1 MGQLVGQD
9 FDAAFPAITLGTLIL
24 FLSPCRMMHA
34 WDWRSTC
41 WSTFCTSAD
50 SGVLSVRSN
59 IAPILVRQA
68 NVEYISTRPPSFQP
82 IIYIIRPSLASSIVV
97 MHA

>member
-68 NVEYISTRPPSFQP
+68 NVEYISTATELPAHHLHHQ
-82 IIYIIRPSLASSIVV
+82 AVSSIVV